1 MLGVDILI
9 LILTGT
15 AKPFFRLLEAV
26 SYCVKNN
33 LIKEEVVAQ
42 IGVTDFQDKSIQT
55 FDFAT
60 AKELSKLIDEA
71 SIIITHGGVGTII
84 DCLKKNKKILAVPRL
99 KKYKEVANNHQIQ
112 IVNEFGNRGYII
124 PVYDLSH
131 LSDKINEAKTFKPN
145 SYESNKANFIKEVRN
160 CINSF

>member
-15 AKPFFRLLEAV
+15 AKPFPRLLEAV

-33 LIKEEVVAQ
+33 LIKEEVMAQ
-42 IGVTDFQDKSIQT
+42 IGVTNFKDKNIKT
-55 FDFAT
+55 FDFVT
-60 AKELSKLIDEA
+60 SKELSKLIDEA

-99 KKYKEVANNHQIQ
+99 KKYKEVANDHQIQ
-112 IVNEFGNRGYII
+112 IINEFGNKGYII
-124 PVYDLSH
+124 PVYDLSN

-145 SYESNKANFIKEVRN
+145 IYKSNKTNFVKEVRN
-160 CINSF
+160 YIDSL